1 MRPYPVALS
10 IALAAALLLVSA
22 APASAAH
29 GHPVLATDFFP
40 IDNWVGD
47 GLDKLKDVV
56 FGGISLSAKAI
67 AQLIVNVLAA
77 LVDLLIPHQFVDAGL
92 SAIKWLCTVP
102 SFSGDQ
108 TGASGLPGFRSW
120 EFDDVEAVLSRRAS

>member
-1 MRPYPVALS
+1 MRRNAIALS
-10 IALAAALLLVSA
+10 LVGALLLVAA
-22 APASAAH
+22 APAAAATH
-29 GHPVLATDFFP
+29 THPVLATDLFP
-40 IDNWVGD
+40 MDNWVGD

-102 SFSGDQ
+102 SF
-108 TGASGLPGFRSW
+108 
-120 EFDDVEAVLSRRAS
+120 